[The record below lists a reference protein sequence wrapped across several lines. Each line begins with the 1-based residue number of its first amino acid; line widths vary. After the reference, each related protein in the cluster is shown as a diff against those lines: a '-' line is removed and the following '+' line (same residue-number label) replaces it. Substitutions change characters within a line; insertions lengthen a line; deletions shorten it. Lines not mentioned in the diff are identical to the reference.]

1 MTQQMHHSPVPRIES
16 PVQANFEAPEKESH
30 TDPIIETP
38 ATKSP
43 SKEPVSLSPSHE
55 ERVDVG
61 SSKMPMSPSIEYLD
75 DDDFDD
81 EYEDDK
87 FNYEHVGPSVA
98 LRPPPTSIS
107 TIRLS
112 QQNRVKLVTLNRLY
126 RKSHV
131 MNALFS

>member
-1 MTQQMHHSPVPRIES
+1 MTQPRHHSPEPRIES
-16 PVQANFEAPEKESH
+16 PVHANFAALEGKASPDRVVEPPREKSPMKES
-30 TDPIIETP
+30 
-38 ATKSP
+38 
-43 SKEPVSLSPSHE
+43 VSLTPPIEEPS
-55 ERVDVG
+55 VG

-87 FNYEHVGPSVA
+87 FNYDHVGPSVA

-112 QQNRVKLVTLNRLY
+112 QQNRVK
-126 RKSHV
+126 
-131 MNALFS
+131 